1 MWPRIVSC
9 LPIDV
14 IPMSLR
20 HDLSIIGSALPE
32 ISASKNHRLILILMN
47 LISFR
52 HSRSQLNSKKIA
64 KFKLMFV
71 HHEKALIS
79 PRILVE
85 PLEAMRQLAQDSTRI
100 L

>member
-1 MWPRIVSC
+1 
-9 LPIDV
+9 
-14 IPMSLR
+14 
-20 HDLSIIGSALPE
+20 
-32 ISASKNHRLILILMN
+32 MN
-47 LISFR
+47 LISFG

-71 HHEKALIS
+71 HHEKALIP

-85 PLEAMRQLAQDSTRI
+85 PLEATRQLAQDSTRI

>member
-1 MWPRIVSC
+1 
-9 LPIDV
+9 
-14 IPMSLR
+14 
-20 HDLSIIGSALPE
+20 
-32 ISASKNHRLILILMN
+32 MN
-47 LISFR
+47 LISFG

-71 HHEKALIS
+71 HHHEKALIP
-79 PRILVE
+79 PRILIE